1 MPNPKPANST
11 GMHAPP
17 SSPCIEGMRR
27 PRPPAEEDDN
37 VVTVKRSYLPADAL
51 EQDAAQPLLSASGQ
65 WSPSTTAPTR
75 NSAPAAD
82 VEWQQVL
89 NEVLAHAIETRDHP
103 AVMLMLNRGA
113 DVNFVDPLT
122 ADTPLLLAMDNL
134 DAGMTELLLAS
145 GADPNLVDPISG
157 NTPLMVA
164 LFEQNPRAAGLLVA
178 YGADEDLAN
187 PRNGQ
192 TAWLIAQRHGYGQ
205 ELGTLLAQRQS
216 CEEQSDS
223 DSGPQ
228 PLPVRADRQD
238 NALDLPGAVNGCDID
253 GTDTCHILQET
264 YADVHVTVTCPAVS
278 NDSTDTASPGHLY
291 AYLLGALSEP
301 WQTYPA

>member
-1 MPNPKPANST
+1 MHNPQPTNST
-11 GMHAPP
+11 GVHAPP
-17 SSPCIEGMRR
+17 SSPCIEGVRR
-27 PRPPAEEDDN
+27 PRPSAEEDDD
-37 VVTVKRSYLPADAL
+37 VVTMKRSYLPADAL
-51 EQDAAQPLLSASGQ
+51 EQDAAQPLLSASGP
-65 WSPSTTAPTR
+65 WSPSASAQTR

-89 NEVLAHAIETRDHP
+89 NEVLAHAVETHDRHG
-103 AVMLMLNRGA
+103 VTIMLNRGA

-164 LFEQNPRAAGLLVA
+164 LFEQNPIAAGLLVA

-228 PLPVRADRQD
+228 PLPVRADGQD

-264 YADVHVTVTCPAVS
+264 YADMHVTVTCPAVS
-278 NDSTDTASPGHLY
+278 NDATDTASTGLLY
-291 AYLLGALSEP
+291 AYLLGAISGP

>member
-1 MPNPKPANST
+1 MRDPKPANST
-11 GMHAPP
+11 GMHAAP

-27 PRPPAEEDDN
+27 PRPPAEEDDD
-37 VVTVKRSYLPADAL
+37 VATVKRSYLPADAL

-65 WSPSTTAPTR
+65 WSPSTTAENR
-75 NSAPAAD
+75 DGAPAAD
-82 VEWQQVL
+82 VECQHVL
-89 NEVLAHAIETRDHP
+89 NEVLARAIETHDLH
-103 AVMLMLNRGA
+103 AVTIMLNRGA

-122 ADTPLLLAMDNL
+122 ADTPLLLAMNNL
-134 DAGMTELLLAS
+134 DPGMTELLLAS

-164 LFEQNPRAAGLLVA
+164 LFEQNPIAAGLLVA

-192 TAWLIAQRHGYGQ
+192 TAWLIAQRHGYGP

-216 CEEQSDS
+216 CDEQSDS
-223 DSGPQ
+223 DSVPQ
-228 PLPVRADRQD
+228 PLRARADGQE

-253 GTDTCHILQET
+253 GTDICQILQDT
-264 YADVHVTVTCPAVS
+264 YAEVQETVTCPAVS
-278 NDSTDTASPGHLY
+278 SGSTDSASEG
-291 AYLLGALSEP
+291 LL
-301 WQTYPA
+301 